1 MERHIVHLDIAA
13 FGVAVEEVRE
23 PRLRGRP
30 VVIGVPGAP
39 RATVRCASLEAYR
52 AGIRK
57 GMPLVH
63 ARRWCRDLVVV
74 PPDEPLYRTASRSVY
89 ELLGEFSPLVEPAS
103 YGHLFVDMSGTRRL
117 FGAPRDAGA
126 KMRREIA
133 SRLLL
138 QGTVGIAANKLV
150 SRVAAKL
157 IQPEGDVCE
166 VVRGSEAAF
175 LAPLQVRLLPGLRQG
190 TEEVLVDELNVRLIR
205 QLAGIP
211 VGYLAVVFGR
221 FAPVLHQW
229 AVGIDCTPVRPPRRA
244 PAIVEGVSLAE
255 DTNDDRCLLA
265 ELYAMTERAAR
276 RLRSAGVVA
285 RQLVLTVRYADHVER
300 VRRTWL
306 GGRARG
312 DRCAPGTGRAGGDR
326 RASGGGS
333 VPGGGRTRV
342 EGRAR
347 VDGRVQMDGRVRMDG
362 RARLDTGGCDETTIL
377 DMHLFRHV
385 ESLFF
390 QACDRRQRVRHL
402 SIVLTD
408 LVAPDR
414 QLDLFASTLL
424 PSARQDGVQRDRE
437 LITAIDRIRDTY
449 GVDAVRRGRVL

>member
-39 RATVRCASLEAYR
+39 RATVRCASLEAYQ

-63 ARRWCRDLVVV
+63 AHRWCRDLVVV

-89 ELLGEFSPLVEPAS
+89 ELLEEFSPLVEPAS

-133 SRLLL
+133 SRLSL

-150 SRVAAKL
+150 SRVAARL

-166 VVRGSEAAF
+166 VACGGEAAF

-190 TEEVLVDELNVRLIR
+190 TEEVLVDELNIRLVR

-211 VGYLAVVFGR
+211 IGYLAVVFGR

-229 AVGIDCTPVRPPRRA
+229 ALGIDRTPVRPPRRA
-244 PAIVEGVSLAE
+244 PAIVEEVSLAE
-255 DTNDDRCLLA
+255 DTNDDRRLLA
-265 ELYAMTERAAR
+265 ELYVMTERAAR
-276 RLRSAGVVA
+276 RLRDGGVVA

-300 VRRTWL
+300 VQRTRL

-312 DRCAPGTGRAGGDR
+312 NRCAPGDGRIQGDR
-326 RASGGGS
+326 RASGDVR
-333 VPGGGRTRV
+333 VPGDGRSSGGGRARV
-342 EGRAR
+342 EGR
-347 VDGRVQMDGRVRMDG
+347 V
-362 RARLDTGGCDETTIL
+362 RLDTDGCDETTTL

-390 QACDRRQRVRHL
+390 QACDRRQRVRRL
-402 SIVLTD
+402 SIMLTD

-437 LITAIDRIRDTY
+437 LIAAIDRIRDTY
-449 GVDAVRRGRVL
+449 GVEAIRRGRVLS